1 MDTTTTELA
10 ATDAIGLAF
19 DWFDRFFGDAAG
31 GACVDN
37 LLLEGVEY
45 DERTNEWK
53 ISLSFDVGR
62 KSFAGQ
68 KNHIATA
75 LGVGSVLPSERAVR
89 SFYFDA
95 ADGAFIRMTG
105 A

>member
-37 LLLEGVEY
+37 LLLEG
-45 DERTNEWK
+45 
-53 ISLSFDVGR
+53 
-62 KSFAGQ
+62 
-68 KNHIATA
+68 
-75 LGVGSVLPSERAVR
+75 
-89 SFYFDA
+89 
-95 ADGAFIRMTG
+95 
-105 A
+105 